1 MTQCLNDLKASP
13 IRESWYENIL
23 TRTAIHETQN
33 PLPPQSPTHDDGTY
47 FVTYC
52 LHETISQ
59 PEIKQLIQKHQTHL
73 EELRK
78 QPQATPEQ
86 INIENRKYFKTLDE
100 QIHQARGKHYLKNEE
115 VAQINS

>member
-1 MTQCLNDLKASP
+1 MKHK
-13 IRESWYENIL
+13 
-23 TRTAIHETQN
+23 TRYHRNLPHIN
-33 PLPPQSPTHDDGTY
+33 PHGGTY

-78 QPQATPEQ
+78 QLQTTPEQ
-86 INIENRKYFKTLDE
+86 ITPIMSCIFDKYNYGL
-100 QIHQARGKHYLKNEE
+100 GKLKMKN
-115 VAQINS
+115 